1 MKPNPYDRI
10 SNRILDIVE
19 KVSDKVAK
27 EFKNTNPY
35 DQVPMTDEEI
45 MNQFNQLSLEE
56 KVRIINQMGGKR

>member
-35 DQVPMTDEEI
+35 DQVPMTNEEI

-56 KVRIINQMGGKR
+56 KMRIINQMGGKR

>member
-56 KVRIINQMGGKR
+56 KMRIINQMGGKR

>member
-35 DQVPMTDEEI
+35 DQVPMTNEEI

>member
-35 DQVPMTDEEI
+35 DQVPMTNEEI
-45 MNQFNQLSLEE
+45 MNNFNQLPLEGKIE
-56 KVRIINQMGGKR
+56 ILNKLGGKR